1 MDDDAEFSVLDNYGP
16 FMEELGLIENDGDGG
31 GGGGEFNFSNK
42 DELWGAWNK
51 VVEEEDVE
59 GMKRLGK
66 HIQLTGDPVRSNAD
80 FGSPVGIKTKLN
92 SLLGHGMH
100 SALYPLISFD
110 APSVQE
116 VLVPFI
122 REKMKKKTII
132 LSGPTCVMKTSLCK
146 AIFRTMLHCKNTRQ
160 AQKMW

>member
-1 MDDDAEFSVLDNYGP
+1 
-16 FMEELGLIENDGDGG
+16 
-31 GGGGEFNFSNK
+31 
-42 DELWGAWNK
+42 
-51 VVEEEDVE
+51 
-59 GMKRLGK
+59 MKRLGK
-66 HIQLTGDPVRSNAD
+66 HIQLTGDPVRFNAD

-132 LSGPTCVMKTSLCK
+132 LSGPTSVMKTSLCK
-146 AIFRTMLHCKNTRQ
+146 AIFEQCYIAKTLDKLKKCGDF
-160 AQKMW
+160 